1 MELKNLIGE
10 ATEYDKKGKLEERKP
25 KSWLKSVSAF
35 ANGSGGVLV
44 FGIADD
50 DSIVG
55 VANAKKDMEVISEQI
70 KVRMDPIPETVL
82 RARSIEGKEIITL
95 EVFRGDETPYYYVGE
110 GNYTAYVRIG
120 NESVIA
126 NSTDLK
132 RLVLRG
138 KNRTYDSLET
148 DYNFEDYSFSKLKA
162 AYHKKTKKS
171 MELKDFES
179 FGIVGKNGLLT
190 NAGALLADESPI
202 YCSRL
207 FCTRW
212 NGIDKAS
219 GVVEALDD
227 EEYTGSLIRLL
238 EEGMNFARRNSKKM
252 WKKEADRRVEYP
264 DYPERSIFEGLVN
277 GLVHRDYLDMGSEV
291 HIDIFDDRLEIY
303 SPGGMCD
310 GTLIQDRDIDNVPS
324 KRRNP
329 VVADIFSRLDY
340 MERRGSGFKKII
352 QAYEAEPNYSEDKKP
367 VFYSNAT
374 EFRVILKNLNFV
386 NTFSQAAQDVLKGV
400 NDGLSDSLNDSLK
413 GASDILNDTTKAIRD
428 VLAEAV
434 KAGKKVEYE
443 IIKAI
448 IDTPRITQIEMA
460 KKIGVSESTIART
473 MKKMIADGKVVRENG
488 KRDGY
493 WKIVSKQSAE

>member
-1 MELKNLIGE
+1 MKPEQLIGE
-10 ATEYDKKGKLEERKP
+10 ATEYDKKAMLEVKRP

-35 ANGSGGVLV
+35 ANGVGGVLI

-50 DSIVG
+50 DSVVG
-55 VANAKKDMEVISEQI
+55 IDDVKKAMEVISEQI
-70 KVRMDPIPETVL
+70 KVKMDPTPEVL
-82 RARSIEGKEIITL
+82 LKAHLVDGKEIVTL
-95 EVFRGDETPYYYVGE
+95 EVYRGEETPYYYVGE

-120 NESVIA
+120 NESVMA
-126 NSTDLK
+126 TATDLK

-138 KNRTYDSLET
+138 KNRTYDSLVT
-148 DYNFEDYSFSKLKA
+148 DYSFDDYSFSKLKA
-162 AYHKKTKKS
+162 AYYKKTKKS
-171 MELKDFES
+171 MEMKDFES
-179 FGIVGKNGLLT
+179 FGIVDKSGMLT

-219 GVVEALDD
+219 GVIDALDD
-227 EEYTGSLIRLL
+227 EEYTGSLILLL
-238 EEGMNFARRNSKKM
+238 EEGMSFARRNSKKM
-252 WKKEADRRVEYP
+252 WRKESDRRVEYP
-264 DYPERSIFEGLVN
+264 EYPERSIFEGLVN

-303 SPGGMCD
+303 SPGGMYD

-340 MERRGSGFKKII
+340 MERRGSGFKKIM
-352 QAYEAEPNYSEDKKP
+352 QAYEVEPNYTEDKKP

-374 EFRVILKNLNFV
+374 EFRVILKNLNF
-386 NTFSQAAQDVLKGV
+386 TDEVLNEKNEV
-400 NDGLSDSLNDSLK
+400 LDEVLNEVLDS
-413 GASDILNDTTKAIRD
+413 GRTEMEI
-428 VLAEAV
+428 
-434 KAGKKVEYE
+434 KV
-443 IIKAI
+443 IKAI
-448 IDTPRITQIEMA
+448 LFSPRIKQKELAEQVGTS
-460 KKIGVSESTIART
+460 VSTIQRT
-473 MKKMIADGKVVRENG
+473 IKKLVKEGKIVRVNG

-493 WKIVSKQSAE
+493 WKVL